1 MAEATQTTTLY
12 TKQGRRYVP
21 YGNVSDWRY
30 HDGDIMRA
38 GEFRLTH
45 CVADGS
51 TRYIYNVT
59 PDNAAFLAACSI
71 AQVAMEQAM
80 GEAATSKPD
89 STVFYTPQQQ
99 KIIERFRQEMAAAGG
114 LLPVFWRNSSAAEI
128 AAAGIAAVR
137 AAAGEVQP

>member
-1 MAEATQTTTLY
+1 MPEATQPTALY
-12 TKQGRRYVP
+12 TKQGRRYIP

-45 CVADGS
+45 CVGDGS
-51 TRYIYNVT
+51 TRYVYNVT

-71 AQVAMEQAM
+71 AQVAMEKAM
-80 GEAATSKPD
+80 GEAAISKPEPM
-89 STVFYTPQQQ
+89 TYTTTQHE
-99 KIIERFRQEMAAAGG
+99 IIERFRQEMAATGG
-114 LLPVFWRNSSAAEI
+114 LVPAFWRNSSAAEI

>member
-1 MAEATQTTTLY
+1 MPEATQNTTLY
-12 TKQGRRYVP
+12 TKHGRRYIP
-21 YGNVSDWRY
+21 YGNTSDWKY
-30 HDGDIMRA
+30 HDGDLMRA

-45 CVADGS
+45 CVGDGS

-80 GEAATSKPD
+80 QEAAISKPEPM
-89 STVFYTPQQQ
+89 TYTAKQHE
-99 KIIERFRQEMAAAGG
+99 IIERFRQEMAAAGG
-114 LLPVFWRNSSAAEI
+114 MLPVFWRNSSAAEI

-137 AAAGEVQP
+137 AAVGEVQP

>member
-1 MAEATQTTTLY
+1 MPEATQPTTLY
-12 TKQGRRYVP
+12 TKHGRRYVP
-21 YGNVSDWRY
+21 YGNVSDWMY

-45 CVADGS
+45 CVGDGL

-80 GEAATSKPD
+80 QEAAISKPD

-99 KIIERFRQEMAAAGG
+99 EIIERFRHEMAATGG

-137 AAAGEVQP
+137 TAAGEVQP

>member
-1 MAEATQTTTLY
+1 MPEATHATTLY

-45 CVADGS
+45 CVADCS
-51 TRYIYNVT
+51 NRYVYNVT

-80 GEAATSKPD
+80 REAAISKPEPM
-89 STVFYTPQQQ
+89 TYTAKQHE
-99 KIIERFRQEMAAAGG
+99 IIERFRQEMAATGSLVPAC
-114 LLPVFWRNSSAAEI
+114 WRNSSAADI

-137 AAAGEVQP
+137 AAAEEVQP

>member
-1 MAEATQTTTLY
+1 MPEATQPTALY
-12 TKQGRRYVP
+12 TKQGRRYIP

-45 CVADGS
+45 CVGDGS
-51 TRYIYNVT
+51 TRYVYNVT

-71 AQVAMEQAM
+71 AQVAMEKAM
-80 GEAATSKPD
+80 GEAAISKPEPM
-89 STVFYTPQQQ
+89 TYTATQHE
-99 KIIERFRQEMAAAGG
+99 IIERFRQEMAAAGG
-114 LLPVFWRNSSAAEI
+114 LVPVFWRNSSAAEI